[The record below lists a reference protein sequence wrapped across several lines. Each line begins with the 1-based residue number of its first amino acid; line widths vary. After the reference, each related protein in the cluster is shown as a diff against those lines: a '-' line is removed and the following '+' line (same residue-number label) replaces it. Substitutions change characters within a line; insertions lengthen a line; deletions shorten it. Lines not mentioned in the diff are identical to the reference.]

1 MPLESLLVRH
11 RCGAIAQNSVL
22 ADSFL
27 GMREC
32 VPIIVLALVSIGGL
46 TWAILALRSSLARER
61 RLARVDDVTGVRN
74 ARAFHEA
81 AGAEIE
87 RARRYQHPF
96 SVAVVDLGS
105 RVGDDLV
112 RSAATVLRGALRAT
126 DLLARLGR
134 DEFIA
139 LLPETTAASARIV
152 LDKLRAGVADL
163 RTPDGRP
170 AAPSIGGVTF
180 LNPPHAVEE
189 IVRATDERIVEAK
202 SMGAPSHITWNSVHE
217 SS

>member
-1 MPLESLLVRH
+1 MLR
-11 RCGAIAQNSVL
+11 
-22 ADSFL
+22 D
-27 GMREC
+27 C
-32 VPIIVLALVSIGGL
+32 VPIIVLALAAIGGL
-46 TWAILALRSSLARER
+46 SWAIVALRGSLARER
-61 RLARVDDVTGVRN
+61 RLARIDDLTGVRN

-96 SVAVVDLGS
+96 SVAVVDLGT

-112 RSAATVLRGALRAT
+112 RAAATTLRGALRAT
-126 DLLARLGR
+126 DVVARLGR

-152 LDKLRAGVADL
+152 LEKLRAGLADL
-163 RTPDGRP
+163 RTTDGRA

-180 LNPPHAVEE
+180 LNPPRGVEA
-189 IVRATDERIVEAK
+189 ITRATDERITAAK
-202 SMGAPSHITWNSVHE
+202 ATGTPSHVTWNAAHAPGLE
-217 SS
+217 GR